1 MRNNKPRHCEEAKL
15 TRQSTTLRL
24 LWIAS
29 LTLAMTALASSAY
42 AKALDIKE
50 VKSPG
55 GISAWLVEDHS
66 IPVIALDFAFKDAG
80 SKNEAV
86 ETQGLVRVLS
96 NTMDEGAGDLDSK
109 AFQKELLDKS
119 ISLSFNATRD
129 NFGGELKT
137 LSRHKDRAFELLT
150 LALTKPR
157 FDADAVTRM
166 IAANES
172 RIKTSL
178 ADPEWIAAR
187 LMNDIAYKGHP
198 YALNSGGTLST
209 LATITPDQLRAYL
222 KDQLSRDRLKIGVA
236 GDITEAELAALLD
249 KIFGG
254 LPAKTTSTKT
264 ASEAGLSGGGT
275 VTLYSKDIPQTVIE
289 IMQPGIKQGNPDY
302 HTAEIMNFVL
312 GGSGFGSRLME
323 QIREKRGLTYGIY
336 SGLLSMDHTAAVT
349 VGTSTK
355 NESVGEMLDLIK
367 AEWSK
372 MQTDGITEQE
382 LEDAKSYLIGSLP
395 LSLTSTDRISG
406 LLLSLQTEGF
416 EKNYLEKRE
425 AAIKAASASDIKS
438 IAAKLLDPAK
448 FTIVLVGK
456 PEGIEPTQTVTTL
469 PNAE

>member
-1 MRNNKPRHCEEAKL
+1 MRKNNRHCEEAKL
-15 TRQSTTLRL
+15 TKQSSTLRL

-29 LTLAMTALASSAY
+29 LTLAMMVFVSSAY

-50 VKSPG
+50 VTSPG
-55 GISAWLVEDHS
+55 GISAWLVEDHT

-80 SKNEAV
+80 SKNETLA
-86 ETQGLVRVLS
+86 TQGLVRVLS
-96 NTMDEGAGDLDSK
+96 NTMDEGAGELDSK

-129 NFGGELKT
+129 DFGGEVKT
-137 LSRHKDRAFELLT
+137 LSRHQDRAFELLT

-157 FDADAVTRM
+157 FDQDAVTRM
-166 IAANES
+166 IASNES

-209 LATITPDQLRAYL
+209 LATITPDQLRVYL
-222 KDQLSRDRLKIGVA
+222 KDQISKDRLVVGVA
-236 GDITEAELAALLD
+236 GDITEAQLATLLD
-249 KIFGG
+249 KVFGD
-254 LPAKTTSTKT
+254 LTAK
-264 ASEAGLSGGGT
+264 ASAGQKLSDVNVSGGGT
-275 VTLYSKDIPQTVIE
+275 VTLYPKDIPQTVVE
-289 IMQPGIKQGNPDY
+289 IMQPGIKENDPDY
-302 HTAEIMNFVL
+302 HTAEVLNFVL

-323 QIREKRGLTYGIY
+323 EIREKRGLTYGIY
-336 SGLLSMDHTAAVT
+336 SGLLSMDHTSAIT

-355 NESVGEMLDLIK
+355 NESVSEMLNLIK
-367 AEWSK
+367 TEWSK
-372 MQTDGITEQE
+372 MQTEGITPAE
-382 LEDAKSYLIGSLP
+382 LADAQSYLIGSLP

-416 EKNYLEKRE
+416 DKDYLEKRE
-425 AAIKAASASDIKS
+425 AAIKAVTTADIKS
-438 IAAKLLDPAK
+438 LAAKLLDPAK
-448 FTIVLVGK
+448 FTTVLVGK
-456 PEGIEPTQTVTTL
+456 PEGLEPTQTVTTI